1 MFSKRAA
8 VVILV
13 GVNLLLLAA
22 LLIGSY
28 SLPSAFA
35 QSGARAGDFACVTAK
50 VAGQSYDVLY
60 VVDIPARKLYAFH
73 PTSTRASQLVAAPP
87 RDLSKDFSRK

>member
-28 SLPSAFA
+28 SLPTAFA
-35 QSGARAGDFACVTAK
+35 QSGARAGDFACVT
-50 VAGQSYDVLY
+50 
-60 VVDIPARKLYAFH
+60 
-73 PTSTRASQLVAAPP
+73 
-87 RDLSKDFSRK
+87 